1 MQRFLTRRFEIER
14 VLRRSKYVTSFVGHD
29 RWTDRREVFVKCIPG
44 RVCQISAGFEKRLA
58 WYRSIAHP
66 RMGNVV
72 EAGFTPGKDFYYS
85 SSAFQ
90 AGSVRY
96 RRDLRSGSHGI
107 EALHILGWEMLLKPD
122 SRRERTSTT
131 SGTTILHRQKVFST
145 GRTQAQSPQ
154 DWLGPACC
162 YRPTESFTE
171 GSNPQTF

>member
-72 EAGFTPGKDFYYS
+72 EAGFTPGKDFYYVRDYYPA
-85 SSAFQ
+85 SAKGFLDGADPSTIASRLVGACLLLQ
-90 AGSVRY
+90 T
-96 RRDLRSGSHGI
+96 HGI
-107 EALHILGWEMLLKPD
+107 VHGRIKLNRPGFPGD
-122 SRRERTSTT
+122 R
-131 SGTTILHRQKVFST
+131 FS
-145 GRTQAQSPQ
+145 
-154 DWLGPACC
+154 
-162 YRPTESFTE
+162 
-171 GSNPQTF
+171 